1 MGSTLPSDIQTKVL
15 EPCSQAELSTRL
27 HCLSEAFVQY
37 AGNYNLFKISF
48 VFFSKT
54 IKKIVVLNI
63 F

>member
-37 AGNYNLFKISF
+37 AGNYYLLKIF
-48 VFFSKT
+48 
-54 IKKIVVLNI
+54 LCI
-63 F
+63 FLQNH